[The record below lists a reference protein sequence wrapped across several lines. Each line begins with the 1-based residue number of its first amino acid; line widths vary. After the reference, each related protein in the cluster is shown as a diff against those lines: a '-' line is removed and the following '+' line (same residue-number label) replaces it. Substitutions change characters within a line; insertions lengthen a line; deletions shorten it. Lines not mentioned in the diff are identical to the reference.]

1 MLAGE
6 FSPVK
11 YAISGT
17 LLQTLTLELTPGD
30 QLYSQTHSMSWMS
43 DGVKVS
49 THTGGGLWEGVKRAF
64 SGASLF
70 ITEFEVDR
78 AARVA
83 FAARYPGTIVPLE
96 LKAGES
102 ILCRRESFLCAQKSV
117 SLELAFHNP
126 DVWLFGSQG
135 LAMQKVT
142 GPGLAFID
150 LSGELVE
157 QTLADGERLHLRP
170 GHVGMYEP
178 SVRFEVNM
186 VEGVSNALFGQGLF
200 MATLTGPGRVWLQ
213 TMPLEHLV
221 DALGLRRG
229 KTSVTVSRSS
239 REREEKPEKPTP
251 EPSPRP
257 SRGMVSK
264 LFDFLFDDGP
274 VLGPGPPG
282 RKLDTVRDRTD
293 DVLDKAPRSK
303 SGSWFSFG
311 PASGSSDDSSPSS
324 SSPGIGFSWGGG
336 SSSSD
341 SHSRRDD
348 DNDRR
353 GGYGLNF

>member
-1 MLAGE
+1 M
-6 FSPVK
+6 K
-11 YAISGT
+11 YAINGT

-30 QLYSQTHSMSWMS
+30 RLYSQTHSMSWMS
-43 DGVKVS
+43 DGVRVS

-64 SGASLF
+64 SGSSLF
-70 ITEFEVDR
+70 LTEFEVDLP
-78 AARVA
+78 ARVA
-83 FAARYPGTIVPLE
+83 FAARYPGTIVPLD
-96 LKAGES
+96 LKTGES

-178 SVRFEVNM
+178 TVRFEVNM

-200 MATLTGPGRVWLQ
+200 MATLTGPGRIWLQ

-229 KTSVTVSRSS
+229 QTSVTVSRSR
-239 REREEKPEKPTP
+239 REREKEPARPAPPP
-251 EPSPRP
+251 EPTPRP

-274 VLGPGPPG
+274 VLGPGPPS

-293 DVLDKAPRSK
+293 EVRDRAPRSK
-303 SGSWFSFG
+303 SGSGFSFG
-311 PASGSSDDSSPSS
+311 PASGSKDDSSSS
-324 SSPGIGFSWGGG
+324 SRPGIGFSWGGG
-336 SSSSD
+336 ASSD
-341 SHSRRDD
+341 SPSSRDE

>member
-1 MLAGE
+1 M
-6 FSPVK
+6 K
-11 YAISGT
+11 YAIDGT
-17 LLQTLTLELTPGD
+17 ILQTLTLELTPGD
-30 QLYSQTHSMSWMS
+30 RLYSQTHSMSWMS

-78 AARVA
+78 PARVA

-178 SVRFEVNM
+178 TVRFEVNM

-200 MATLTGPGRVWLQ
+200 MATLTGPGRIWLQ

-221 DALGLRRG
+221 DALGIRRA
-229 KTSVTVSRSS
+229 TTNVTVKRNS
-239 REREEKPEKPTP
+239 REDEKPAPP
-251 EPSPRP
+251 EPAPSPRP
-257 SRGMVSK
+257 GRGMVSK

-293 DVLDKAPRSK
+293 DVVDKAPRSK

-311 PASGSSDDSSPSS
+311 PGSSDDSSSGS
-324 SSPGIGFSWGGG
+324 RPGIGFSWGGG
-336 SSSSD
+336 SSSD
-341 SHSRRDD
+341 SRSSRDD